1 MILEMSLGLIIT
13 DVSDMLTAWGRCSH
27 TDYPKNIYRSS
38 LYLMIDQVDCKP
50 ESDKQTTQQLYT
62 WHG

>member
-1 MILEMSLGLIIT
+1 MVLEMSLGLIIT
-13 DVSDMLTAWGRCSH
+13 DMLIAWDRCSH

-50 ESDKQTTQQLYT
+50 ESYKQTTQQLYT